1 MALEEKVKFV
11 ESTIINLIDTYGAK
25 RFAHG
30 MMMWY
35 GCRSLVDNGELAGI
49 EKEIKKIKEEEL

>member
-1 MALEEKVKFV
+1 MTLEEKVRFV
-11 ESTIINLIDTYGAK
+11 ESTITNLINTYGAK

-35 GCRSLVDNGELAGI
+35 GCRSLVDNGELAGL
-49 EKEIKKIKEEEL
+49 EKEIKKIEED

>member
-1 MALEEKVKFV
+1 MKTEEKVRFV
-11 ESTIINLIDTYGAK
+11 ESTITNLIDTYGAK

-49 EKEIKKIKEEEL
+49 EKEIKETKED